1 MSVSR
6 EKDQATG
13 ADLDDLAEYRFG
25 MLRIDGETDAEF
37 RKRIQKRAFN
47 FGEGFDGKTEKPYK
61 PRVCHYKIKGIHT
74 FRNVH
79 SVACDLRIA
88 RWSKSTGLM
97 WRSEPIRDHGA
108 DSLEKYWKISAGS
121 PEAIHKVIV
130 QVGEY
135 LSSGKLEAEPARELL
150 DLLTAALRDKLPK

>member
-1 MSVSR
+1 M
-6 EKDQATG
+6 KIG
-13 ADLDDLAEYRFG
+13 KLAEG
-25 MLRIDGETDAEF
+25 KDLTLLGENLGFVRKLGESDDEY
-37 RKRIQKRAFN
+37 RKRLKREM
-47 FGEGFDGKTEKPYK
+47 GVEKPYK

-74 FRNVH
+74 FRNGH

-121 PEAIHKVIV
+121 PEAVHKAIV